1 MCSQLQC
8 VVLCFVKLV
17 VDAIG
22 DYIVEA
28 YSSIGL
34 VLYFAGS
41 GVRCFVELSTK
52 LFGLVQVWMMCG

>member
-34 VLYFAGS
+34 VTALD
-41 GVRCFVELSTK
+41 VESNVSLCLHALTVVLSMW
-52 LFGLVQVWMMCG
+52 LL